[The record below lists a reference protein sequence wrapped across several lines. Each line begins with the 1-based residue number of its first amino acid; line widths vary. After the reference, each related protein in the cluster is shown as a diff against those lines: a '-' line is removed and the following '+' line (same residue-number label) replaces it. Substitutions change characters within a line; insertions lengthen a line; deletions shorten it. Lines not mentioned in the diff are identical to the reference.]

1 MKVVENLQG
10 TLTLNNGLAIPQV
23 GLGVYKMTD
32 EAEANFAIQSALRM
46 GYRLIDTAAIY
57 ENEQIVGQA
66 IKESGV
72 NREEVFLTTKVWN
85 SDQGYD
91 ETLKAFDTSLNK
103 LQTNY
108 LDLYLI
114 HWPGKSKEKYR
125 ETWRALEQLYSE
137 GAVKAIGVCNFQVHH
152 LEGLLAV
159 CNEVPAI
166 NQIENHP
173 YLTQEKVRKYCQEKN
188 IMVEAWSPIARNR
201 LANEPTLNH
210 IAKKHN
216 KSVSQIILRWH
227 LQNGTVVIPKSI
239 HAERMKENSELFD
252 FQLSLEDMKN
262 INALNKGER
271 IGPDPDQFENGFAN

>member
-1 MKVVENLQG
+1 MKVAANLQD
-10 TLTLNNGLAIPQV
+10 TLTLNNGVTIPQV

-32 EAEANFAIQSALRM
+32 ESEANLAIQSALRM

-57 ENEQIVGQA
+57 ENEHTVGSA
-66 IKESGV
+66 VKESGIS
-72 NREEVFLTTKVWN
+72 RDEIFITTKVWN
-85 SDQGYD
+85 SDQGYSQ
-91 ETLKAFDTSLNK
+91 TLKAFETSLNK

-114 HWPGKSKEKYR
+114 HWPGKDKEKYR
-125 ETWRALEQLYSE
+125 ATWRALERLYSE
-137 GAVKAIGVCNFQVHH
+137 GAVKAIGVCNFQTHH
-152 LEGLLAV
+152 LEELLTV
-159 CNEVPAI
+159 CNEVPAV

-173 YLTQEKVRKYCQEKN
+173 YLSQEEVRKYCQDKN
-188 IMVEAWSPIARNR
+188 ILVEAWSPIARNR
-201 LANEPTLNH
+201 LADEPTLNH

-216 KSVSQIILRWH
+216 RSVSQVILRWH
-227 LQNGTVVIPKSI
+227 LQNGSVVIPKSV
-239 HAERMKENSELFD
+239 HPERIKENCELFD